1 MSLFCNRRLR
11 DDDDRGMRREHEVTV
26 TVAMMAHDPA
36 WEGQVTASERREIAG
51 RLVDTRR
58 AVREGRLT
66 DEVPS

>member
-11 DDDDRGMRREHEVTV
+11 DDDDREMRREQAVTMLVEV
-26 TVAMMAHDPA
+26 MRSDPA
-36 WEGQVTASERREIAG
+36 WEGQVTASERREIAA

-66 DEVPS
+66 DGQR